1 MRIME
6 KEVNEETENLK
17 IKWAQLSSADIKSL
31 KNLYDREIEGL
42 QQQLDEKSKLA
53 DSNRQK
59 LHQ

>member
-1 MRIME
+1 ME